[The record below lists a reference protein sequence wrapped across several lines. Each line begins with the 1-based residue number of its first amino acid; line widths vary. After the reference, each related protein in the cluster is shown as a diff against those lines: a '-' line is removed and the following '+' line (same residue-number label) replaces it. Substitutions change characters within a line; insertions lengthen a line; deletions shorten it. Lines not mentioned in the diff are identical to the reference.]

1 MTAPMAWWT
10 IPVLFTTGLVAG
22 FVDSVAGGGGLITW
36 PVLLGAGV
44 PVESSLGTNKL
55 QAVFGS
61 ASASW
66 NYARLGAV
74 SPGQCKTGII
84 CTVLGAAA
92 GTLLVQQLDREF
104 LRRALPVLLG
114 AIAVVL
120 LWKPQLG
127 EKDIHPR
134 MGWPWFYGLAGLGLG
149 FYDGFFGPGVGT
161 FWTMA
166 FMLGLGFNLTKA
178 TGYTK
183 VMNFASNATAL
194 ALFLRA
200 GQVVWSAGLIMG
212 AGELIGAKIGSGMV
226 VSRGT
231 QFIRPIFITVVIAL
245 ALKLS
250 YDAWLK

>member
-1 MTAPMAWWT
+1 MAWWT

-92 GTLLVQQLDREF
+92 GTLLVQHLDREF
-104 LRRALPVLLG
+104 CAGRCRCCWGPSRLVCCGSRNWGRRTS
-114 AIAVVL
+114 
-120 LWKPQLG
+120 
-127 EKDIHPR
+127 IHAWAGR
-134 MGWPWFYGLAGLGLG
+134 GFTGWRDWDWDFTTVFSGRGLGR
-149 FYDGFFGPGVGT
+149 FGRWPSC
-161 FWTMA
+161 WA
-166 FMLGLGFNLTKA
+166 
-178 TGYTK
+178 
-183 VMNFASNATAL
+183 
-194 ALFLRA
+194 
-200 GQVVWSAGLIMG
+200 W
-212 AGELIGAKIGSGMV
+212 
-226 VSRGT
+226 VST
-231 QFIRPIFITVVIAL
+231 
-245 ALKLS
+245 
-250 YDAWLK
+250 